1 MDFELPTTKE
11 ELKTV
16 LAELFDYYHHYK
28 GEYEGQPLEVLELDK
43 LTFTEKSE
51 SAWRTELSALLD
63 KREAAETKSPRR
75 HAPSGDFP
83 FAGAAIQI

>member
-43 LTFTEKSE
+43 LTFTEKS
-51 SAWRTELSALLD
+51 
-63 KREAAETKSPRR
+63 
-75 HAPSGDFP
+75 
-83 FAGAAIQI
+83 